1 MIRFI
6 LLLTLQLLAGIT
18 SQAQQWYYIPSG
30 NSPEANLPWYTS
42 IYVVIKDNSGQLW
55 YYRTDLTAL
64 KYNLGKNINFY
75 VNAFN
80 NGTHMG
86 PGSKIEFRNDPYLG
100 LQSITPDEYYE
111 DEIFFKG
118 NVCHSFH
125 KVNIK
130 EKNTKC
136 FVTTAKDMGYCAFSY
151 DFKTLI
157 VDYKNAPKYYT
168 SIPVDRF
175 IIPERNADDLF

>member
-1 MIRFI
+1 
-6 LLLTLQLLAGIT
+6 
-18 SQAQQWYYIPSG
+18 
-30 NSPEANLPWYTS
+30 
-42 IYVVIKDNSGQLW
+42 
-55 YYRTDLTAL
+55 
-64 KYNLGKNINFY
+64 
-75 VNAFN
+75 
-80 NGTHMG
+80 MG

>member
-30 NSPEANLPWYTS
+30 KSPEANLPWYTS

-86 PGSKIEFRNDPYLG
+86 PGSIIEFRNDP
-100 LQSITPDEYYE
+100 
-111 DEIFFKG
+111 
-118 NVCHSFH
+118 
-125 KVNIK
+125 
-130 EKNTKC
+130 
-136 FVTTAKDMGYCAFSY
+136 
-151 DFKTLI
+151 
-157 VDYKNAPKYYT
+157 
-168 SIPVDRF
+168 
-175 IIPERNADDLF
+175 